1 MNFCLYG
8 IIVAFDDVLQVL
20 IKEAFHS
27 LRSDAAPDLF
37 IQLKPEGSL
46 CTNDWSLWWRSWSSN
61 ARGDPEF
68 CVFQHDSG
76 ALKMVYDDGVS
87 FTLDSTGTHI
97 TVAIPE
103 YFDLESLLPALMG
116 PVLGV
121 ALRLR
126 GTTCLHASAVVVNGQ
141 ALGLVGVSGAGK
153 SSTAAALAM
162 QGWPVLTDDVLALM
176 PQSGAYAVA
185 PAYPRLRLWPS
196 SVRSRLGSEDRLPRM
211 MPTTDKRILALDG
224 SMASFHRLPA
234 PLSAL
239 YFLEERTA
247 GAGTFSELRPATALM
262 RLIAD
267 SYASRFLSEQQR
279 ADEFRQLSR
288 LVQQVKLTEVHAPD
302 DLEQLGSF
310 ASSIVEHFKASMR
323 PAV

>member
-8 IIVAFDDVLQVL
+8 VTVGFEGAFQALVEQ
-20 IKEAFHS
+20 IFHS
-27 LRSDAAPDLF
+27 VRSDASADIVIELTPEDTSDTKGWLF
-37 IQLKPEGSL
+37 W
-46 CTNDWSLWWRSWSSN
+46 WSSWSTN
-61 ARGDPEF
+61 ASGESEF
-68 CVFQHDSG
+68 SVFRHDSG

-87 FTLDSTGTHI
+87 FALDPSGTEIKMAVPKGFH
-97 TVAIPE
+97 
-103 YFDLESLLPALMG
+103 LEDLLPALMG

-126 GTTCLHASAVVVNGQ
+126 GTTCLHASAVVVNGH

-153 SSTAAALAM
+153 STTAAALAM
-162 QGWPVLTDDVLALM
+162 QGWPVLTDDVLALI
-176 PQSGAYAVA
+176 PQSSAYAVA

-196 SVRSRLGSEDRLPRM
+196 SVRSLLGSEDRLPRM
-211 MPTTDKRILALDG
+211 MPSTDKRILALDG

-239 YFLEERTA
+239 YFLEDRTA
-247 GAGTFSELRPATALM
+247 GAGTFSALRPATALM

>member
-1 MNFCLYG
+1 MGFRLYG
-8 IIVAFDDVLQVL
+8 LVVDVDEAMRELFQRVFDSIRTDGPPEVLVEL
-20 IKEAFHS
+20 IADTLSPAE
-27 LRSDAAPDLF
+27 P
-37 IQLKPEGSL
+37 
-46 CTNDWSLWWRSWSSN
+46 WSLWWHSWSISDSGN
-61 ARGDPEF
+61 PEF
-68 CVFQHDSG
+68 SVFRHESG
-76 ALKMVYDDGVS
+76 TLKMVYDDGVS
-87 FTLDSTGTHI
+87 FTLDSTGSHI

-103 YFDLESLLPALMG
+103 HFDLESLLPALMG

-153 SSTAAALAM
+153 STTAAALAM
-162 QGWPVLTDDVLALM
+162 QGWPVLTDDVLALI

-196 SVRSRLGSEDRLPRM
+196 SVRSLLGHEDRLPRM
-211 MPTTDKRILALDG
+211 MPSTDKRILALDG

-234 PLSAL
+234 PLTAL

-247 GAGTFSELRPATALM
+247 GAGTFSALRPATALM

>member
-1 MNFCLYG
+1 MNFCLYSMS
-8 IIVAFDDVLQVL
+8 VAFDGQIRTLAEQ
-20 IKEAFHS
+20 AFHS
-27 LRSDAAPDLF
+27 VHTDAAADIAIELTQQGTLECSEWPLWW
-37 IQLKPEGSL
+37 SSWS
-46 CTNDWSLWWRSWSSN
+46 TND
-61 ARGDPEF
+61 AGAPEF
-68 CVFQHDSG
+68 SVLRHESG

-87 FTLDSTGTHI
+87 FTLDPKGTHVK
-97 TVAIPE
+97 VAAPKG
-103 YFDLESLLPALMG
+103 FNLEGLLPALMG

-126 GTTCLHASAVVVNGQ
+126 GTTCLHASAVVVNGH

-153 SSTAAALAM
+153 STTAAALAM
-162 QGWPVLTDDVLALM
+162 QGCPVLTDDVLALM

-196 SVRSRLGSEDRLPRM
+196 SVRSLLGSEDRLPRM
-211 MPTTDKRILALDG
+211 MPSTDKRILALDG

-239 YFLEERTA
+239 YFLEDRTA